1 MKHGFIKVAV
11 ATPKILVADP
21 TYNAGELIRLAQNAA
36 EEGVR
41 VLVFPELTLTGYTAG
56 DLFLSDTLLTAA
68 KQALAVY
75 LQATAQL
82 EMLSVVGLPLEWNGK
97 LYNCAAVCCK
107 GAILGVVPKTHIPS
121 HGEYSEGRYF
131 HAPINTD
138 FIETVTVDGKDV
150 FFGTRQLFTCREV
163 PALRIAVEIEIS
175 SPSHHKGFVHADI
188 DCFRGKTLRQRLK
201 TPVNKGINV
210 FVVDE

>member
-97 LYNCAAVCCK
+97 LYNCAVRARFWVWF
-107 GAILGVVPKTHIPS
+107 PK
-121 HGEYSEGRYF
+121 
-131 HAPINTD
+131 PISRLMGNTAR
-138 FIETVTVDGKDV
+138 G
-150 FFGTRQLFTCREV
+150 G
-163 PALRIAVEIEIS
+163 IS
-175 SPSHHKGFVHADI
+175 MH
-188 DCFRGKTLRQRLK
+188 L
-201 TPVNKGINV
+201 
-210 FVVDE
+210 